1 MPSPPPPHSRRY
13 SRRYVT
19 GIALTALVAGVA
31 CGAGRGGETRALE
44 GVADAGMGATEDAG
58 DATSDAGGRSEIPTV
73 AISCQDAAAMT
84 FFTSPAAPAAGRP
97 LRVMLVGSRPLQG
110 KLEIAGAATGSS
122 DERRGG
128 GPYAWFTEVT
138 PTAGTVV
145 ATFRPEGCVGDPVPL
160 TARFEVAKTARST
173 APYAS
178 QKRLWPTVRGWSR
191 AYEDLY
197 AIWVET
203 LFDAPEG
210 ELFSVGALHELVRDR
225 KRNLLH
231 DYLGAGE
238 DSTGAPPLKPDCA
251 DLPYV
256 LRAYFAFKMG
266 LPFGLAECS
275 RGGGGAPPA
284 CRGLLSNADPPEM
297 PGGSS
302 VRKFGNFVAGTLAD
316 RAHSGSARTP
326 LTDEESDYYPV
337 PLTWDGL
344 RPGTVYADPYGHV
357 LVVTKRIAQRG
368 DRSGVLQAVD
378 AQPDGTVALKRFW
391 RGTFL
396 YATAPEL
403 GGPGFKRFRP
413 VVVSGGV
420 YRRLRNA
427 DLAKNPD
434 YGDVSLEAQRLSVD
448 AFYDAIDDALS
459 PALVDP
465 RQALRE
471 VVTALEEQVRTRL
484 VSVDNGRK
492 FLDGTQRAAP
502 MPEGPAIFETEGP
515 WEDFS
520 TPSRDLRLLIALDV
534 VQGFPARVLRRKD
547 RYAMPSG
554 TSPEKLKSDL
564 EKLLGEELKRR
575 SVSYTRSDGS
585 SFPLTLDDVVA
596 RGAAYEMTYNP
607 NDCVELRWGAPPGS
621 DEMSTCKRRA
631 PAEQRARME
640 AVRSWFHERKR
651 PSRK

>member
-1 MPSPPPPHSRRY
+1 MPSLPPPSSRRY
-13 SRRYVT
+13 FSGVV
-19 GIALTALVAGVA
+19 VASLLAATA
-31 CGAGRGGETRALE
+31 CGAGRAVETRVLE
-44 GVADAGMGATEDAG
+44 GSGDAAAATEDAS
-58 DATSDAGGRSEIPTV
+58 DTAIDAGTRVEAAPPPV
-73 AISCQDAAAMT
+73 SCQDVAAMT
-84 FFTSPAAPAAGRP
+84 FFTSPAAPAAGKP
-97 LRVMLVGSRPLQG
+97 LRVMLVGSRALQG
-110 KLEIAGAATGSS
+110 KLEIAGAATGTG
-122 DERRGG
+122 DARRGG
-128 GPYAWFTEVT
+128 GPYAWVAEVV
-138 PTAGTVV
+138 PSAGTLT
-145 ATFRPEGCVGDPVPL
+145 ATFRPEGCVGEPAAV

-178 QKRLWPTVRGWSR
+178 QKRMWPTVRGWSR

-197 AIWVET
+197 AVWVES

-238 DSTGAPPLKPDCA
+238 DSTSAPPLKPDCA

-326 LTDEESDYYPV
+326 LADEESDYYPV
-337 PLTWDGL
+337 PLTWEGL

-357 LVVTKRIAQRG
+357 LVVTKRIPQRG

-427 DLAKNPD
+427 DVAKNPD

-459 PALVDP
+459 PAPVDP

-492 FLDGTQRAAP
+492 FLDGTQRPAP

-547 RYAMPSG
+547 RYAIPSG
-554 TSPEKLKSDL
+554 TSPEKLKGEL
-564 EKLLGEELKRR
+564 EQLLGEELKRR

-585 SFPLTLDDVVA
+585 RFALTLESVVA

-607 NDCVELRWGAPPGS
+607 NDCVEYRWGAAPGS

-640 AVRSWFHERKR
+640 AVRTWFHERKR
-651 PSRK
+651 PPRK